1 MNSADEVKQKLDI
14 VDVVSQ
20 YVKLQKSGRNFKA
33 ACPFH
38 SEKTASF
45 FVFPEKQSWHCFG
58 ACGTGGDVFGFV
70 MKKEGIDFS
79 EALHLLAEKAG
90 VTLSRQSQ
98 QNVKEQRE
106 QHDRLY

>member
-1 MNSADEVKQKLDI
+1 MSTTDDIKQRLDI

-20 YVKLQKSGRNFKA
+20 YVKLTKSGRSYKA

-58 ACGTGGDVFGFV
+58 ACATGGDIFNSDV
-70 MKKEGIDFS
+70 
-79 EALHLLAEKAG
+79 
-90 VTLSRQSQ
+90 
-98 QNVKEQRE
+98 
-106 QHDRLY
+106 